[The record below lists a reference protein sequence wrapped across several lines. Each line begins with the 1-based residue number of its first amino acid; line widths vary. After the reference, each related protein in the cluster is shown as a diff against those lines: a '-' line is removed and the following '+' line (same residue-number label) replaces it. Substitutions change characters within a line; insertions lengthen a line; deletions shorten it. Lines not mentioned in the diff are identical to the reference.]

1 MSASIILGAQWGD
14 EGKGKIVDILSVEA
28 DLVVRY
34 QGGAN
39 AGHTVIHGK
48 EKYVLHLIPSG
59 IISGKSL
66 NIIGNGCVVDPV
78 LLLEE
83 IDMLKNKGVN
93 LSPEKL
99 KISDNAHIVTPIHKW
114 IDSLQ
119 NEYIGTTKRGIGP
132 AYEQKIRRNGIRFDM
147 IRNEEYAHLLE
158 KQLTEIQILS
168 KNIYNKDIPDY
179 LENELEKCIKSAR
192 ELLPYVDD
200 TAPII
205 YQYSKENKTILFE
218 GAQGTLLD
226 IDHGTYPF
234 VTSSNTTI
242 GGAYTG
248 SGVYLDFNRR
258 IGVVKA
264 YTTRVGEGPFPTE
277 LFDQDGDKLRRNGNE
292 FGATTGRPRRCG
304 WLDLPLLKKAIRING
319 FNELILTKISCL
331 SGFSNVKISM
341 DNKDNIPVYQEFNGW
356 DEPIEGI
363 TNWDDLPVNC
373 QTYITFIE
381 ESLGVK
387 FSIISTGPDRD
398 NIISS
403 R

>member
-83 IDMLKNKGVN
+83 IDMLKIKGVK

-147 IRNEEYAHLLE
+147 IRNDEYAHLLE
-158 KQLTEIQILS
+158 KQLTEIQVLS
-168 KNIYNKDIPDY
+168 RNIYNKDIPDY

-192 ELLPYVDD
+192 ELLPYVHD

-205 YQYSKENKTILFE
+205 YQYSKENKNILFE

-331 SGFSNVKISM
+331 SGFSSVKISM

>member
-1 MSASIILGAQWGD
+1 LSASIILGAQWGD

-331 SGFSNVKISM
+331 SGFSSVKISM

>member
-1 MSASIILGAQWGD
+1 MSVSIVLGAQWGD
-14 EGKGKIVDILSVEA
+14 EGKGKIVDTLADKA

-48 EKYVLHLIPSG
+48 VKYVLHIIPSG
-59 IISGKSL
+59 VISGKSL
-66 NIIGNGCVVDPV
+66 NIISNGCVVDPV

-83 IDMLKNKGVN
+83 IERLKKQGIK
-93 LSPEKL
+93 LTPDQL

-119 NEYIGTTKRGIGP
+119 NDYIGTTKRGIGP
-132 AYEQKIRRNGIRFDM
+132 AYEQKVRRNGIRFDM
-147 IRNEEYAHLLE
+147 IRKDSFPKVLRAQLAEIQMTSRYKYSRNLPADLE
-158 KQLTEIQILS
+158 KQLNQCMEAA
-168 KNIYNKDIPDY
+168 
-179 LENELEKCIKSAR
+179 C

-205 YQYSKENKTILFE
+205 YQYIRENKNILFE

-242 GGAYTG
+242 GGAFTG
-248 SGVYLDFNRR
+248 SGVYLDFDRR

-277 LFDQDGDKLRRNGNE
+277 LHDQDGDKLRINGNE

-331 SGFSNVKISM
+331 SGFSRVKIAV
-341 DNKDNIPVYQEFNGW
+341 NYRDNIPEYQELSGW
-356 DEPIEGI
+356 QEDVEGI
-363 TNWDDLPVNC
+363 TKWDNLPKNC
-373 QTYITFIE
+373 KQYIMFIE
-381 ESLGVK
+381 NFLGVN
-387 FSIISTGPDRD
+387 FSMISTGPDRE